1 MTSYFGCVSAL
12 CGNWLC
18 TLLPP
23 VNLIINLKL
32 NKMANRKLE
41 KKEII
46 HLSKQITEL
55 KEMHKTL
62 VAKEIEV
69 NPYTMLLISDNLQ
82 KAVDNYKMELQ
93 NINF

>member
-1 MTSYFGCVSAL
+1 
-12 CGNWLC
+12 
-18 TLLPP
+18 
-23 VNLIINLKL
+23 
-32 NKMANRKLE
+32 MANRKLE

>member
-1 MTSYFGCVSAL
+1 
-12 CGNWLC
+12 
-18 TLLPP
+18 
-23 VNLIINLKL
+23 
-32 NKMANRKLE
+32 
-41 KKEII
+41 
-46 HLSKQITEL
+46 
-55 KEMHKTL
+55 MHKTL